1 MVEKGDSMKH
11 TAILNKKDYKDFTE
25 QIDNLSS
32 KGFNLPYTV
41 EYLQDDKFK
50 IEVTTDY
57 DLDEL
62 DKISSGDV

>member
-1 MVEKGDSMKH
+1 MKH

>member
-1 MVEKGDSMKH
+1 MKH
-11 TAILNKKDYKDFTE
+11 TAILNKKDYKEFTE